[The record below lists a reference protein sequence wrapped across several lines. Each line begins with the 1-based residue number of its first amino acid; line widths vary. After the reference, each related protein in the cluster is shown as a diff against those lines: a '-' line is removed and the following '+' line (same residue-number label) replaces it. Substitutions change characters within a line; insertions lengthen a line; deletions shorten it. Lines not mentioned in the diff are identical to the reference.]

1 MIDTAMLHLITDAGE
16 GVMVLIDGLQPSE
29 LQRSRLTRGEVQN
42 QLRLMAGTLGAL
54 SPEAQAALP
63 EIDWA
68 GWRAVGVA
76 LAMPPGQ
83 ALDDALWFGASA
95 LVPATL
101 LWLRVYRESQPALF
115 TYTA

>member
-16 GVMVLIDGLQPSE
+16 GVLVLVDGLQPSE
-29 LQRSRLTRGEVQN
+29 LLRSRLTRGEVQR
-42 QLRLMAGTLGAL
+42 QLQLMAGTLGAL
-54 SPEAQAALP
+54 SPAAQAALP
-63 EIDWA
+63 EVDWA
-68 GWRAVGVA
+68 GWRGVSVA
-76 LAMPPGQ
+76 LAMPTGQ

-115 TYTA
+115 SYTA